1 MVYGLPD
8 FTFLF
13 PEGYTSSDI
22 ETPNSKKK
30 KLSPYMITNDE
41 LVDPIV

>member
-8 FTFLF
+8 YTFLF
-13 PEGYTSSDI
+13 PEGYTSSGI
-22 ETPNSKKK
+22 ETRNSEKEKF
-30 KLSPYMITNDE
+30 SPYVTTNDK